1 MLILDTFQVSK
12 DAVWLGITRSESNRT
27 IWESNNV
34 TLNYTNWD
42 SAIGE
47 PDDRGGIL
55 EDCAMMFV
63 ESGKW
68 HDFVCTERL
77 RSGKTLCEK
86 KIERPKS
93 SKL

>member
-1 MLILDTFQVSK
+1 MLILDTSQVPN

-27 IWESNNV
+27 NWESNNI
-34 TLNYTNWD
+34 TLNFTNWNT
-42 SAIGE
+42 AKGE
-47 PDDRGGIL
+47 PDDRGGL
-55 EDCAMMFV
+55 QDCAMIVV

-68 HDFVCTERL
+68 HDFNCELRL
-77 RSGKTLCEK
+77 LSGRTLCEK